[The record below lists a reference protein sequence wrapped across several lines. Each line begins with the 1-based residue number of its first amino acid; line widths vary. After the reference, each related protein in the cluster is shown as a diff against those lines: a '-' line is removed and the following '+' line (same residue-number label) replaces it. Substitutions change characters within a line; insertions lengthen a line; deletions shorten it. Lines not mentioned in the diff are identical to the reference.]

1 MTFERYT
8 EFQLISYQSIDQ
20 DEHHVFTLLYQPIIG
35 TDAYSLYLTLVALQE
50 RNKKK
55 EEKYIHRDVFDM
67 LSLSPKDF
75 LEARKKL
82 EALGLLVVYQNEDLY
97 LYELMAPLSAEAF
110 IKDGSLGAFLF
121 NEVGETQFN
130 FLTNLFRMHDVKKQ
144 GFKNITCS
152 FDEVFQSIPSQVSV
166 TKQFQQNKNS
176 QISLKDDRFDFELF
190 LGGLSKNF
198 VDKRKIT
205 QKIKDKIARLSY
217 VYQLDE
223 FTMQKV
229 FMDSV
234 DQSRNIDLEKL
245 QKNAEYW
252 FRFEHKSKGEES
264 VHVGG
269 HDEILDLCKK
279 ENPLHLLGAL
289 FDSNIATTE
298 LRTIETLLSNFD
310 LPSEVIN
317 FLLVYGVGQTG
328 GSFPS
333 YNYFEKIAVEW
344 QRAKVKTLEE
354 ALAYV
359 KKRAS
364 KKNEQKAKSYKKEK
378 NVLPKDIESDWLED
392 YIDNL

>member
-20 DEHHVFTLLYQPIIG
+20 DEHHVFTLLYQPVIG

-67 LSLSPKDF
+67 LKLSPNGF

-130 FLTNLFRMHDVKKQ
+130 FLINLFRMQDVEKQ

-152 FDEVFQSIPSQVSV
+152 FDEVFQSIPAQVSV

-205 QKIKDKIARLSY
+205 QKIKDKISRLSY

-252 FRFEHKSKGEES
+252 FRFEHKSKGEEPIQ
-264 VHVGG
+264 VGG
-269 HDEILDLCKK
+269 HDEILSLCKK

-289 FDSNIATTE
+289 FDSNVATTE

-317 FLLVYGVGQTG
+317 FLLVYGIGQTG

-344 QRAKVKTLEE
+344 QRANIQTLED

-359 KKRAS
+359 KNRAS
-364 KKNEQKAKSYKKEK
+364 KKSEQRSKGYKKQK

>member
-8 EFQLISYQSIDQ
+8 AFQLISYQSIDQ

-35 TDAYSLYLTLVALQE
+35 AAAYTLYLSLVALQE

-55 EEKYIHRDVFDM
+55 EEKYIHRDLFD
-67 LSLSPKDF
+67 LLKISPNDF

-82 EALGLLVVYQNEDLY
+82 EALGLLVVYQNDDLY

-130 FLTNLFRMHDVKKQ
+130 FLINLFRMHDVEKQ
-144 GFKNITCS
+144 GFKNITSS
-152 FDEVFQSIPSQVSV
+152 FDEVFQSIPAQVTV
-166 TKQFQQNKNS
+166 TKNFQQNKNS
-176 QISLKDDRFDFELF
+176 TISLKDNHFDFELF

-205 QKIKDKIARLSY
+205 SRIKEKIARLSY

-234 DQSRNIDLEKL
+234 DQSRNIDIEKL

-252 FRFEHKSKGEES
+252 FRFEHKDKEEERTL
-264 VHVGG
+264 VEGNQ
-269 HDEILDLCKK
+269 EIISLCKK

-298 LRTIETLLSNFD
+298 LRTIETLLANFD
-310 LPSEVIN
+310 LKSEVIN
-317 FLLVYGVGQTG
+317 FLLVYGIGQTG
-328 GSFPS
+328 GTFPS

-344 QRAKVKTLEE
+344 QRAKVKTLED
-354 ALAYV
+354 ALAHV
-359 KKRAS
+359 KRRKTKQEESR
-364 KKNEQKAKSYKKEK
+364 KKSYRKEK

>member
-8 EFQLISYQSIDQ
+8 EFQLITYHSIDQ

-35 TDAYSLYLTLVALQE
+35 CNAYSLYLTLVALQE

-55 EEKYIHRDVFDM
+55 EEKYIHRDLFD
-67 LSLSPKDF
+67 LLKLSPVDF

-82 EALGLLVVYQNEDLY
+82 EALGLLIVYQNEDLY
-97 LYELMAPLSAEAF
+97 LYELIAPLSAEAF

-121 NEVGETQFN
+121 NEVGEVQFH
-130 FLTNLFRMHDVKKQ
+130 FLINLFRMHDVAKS
-144 GFKNITCS
+144 GFKNITSS
-152 FDEVFQSIPSQVSV
+152 FDEVFKSIPAQVTV
-166 TKQFQQNKNS
+166 TKQLQQNKS
-176 QISLKDDRFDFELF
+176 SHMELKNNHFDFELF

-205 QKIKDKIARLSY
+205 NKIKEKIARLSY

-234 DQSRNIDLEKL
+234 DQSRNIDIEKL

-252 FRFEHKSKGEES
+252 FRFEHKDHEEES
-264 VHVGG
+264 TSVSGNK
-269 HDEILDLCKK
+269 EILELCKK
-279 ENPLHLLGAL
+279 ENPLHLLGAI
-289 FDSNIATTE
+289 FDSNVATTE
-298 LRTIETLLSNFD
+298 LRTIETLLSNFNF
-310 LPSEVIN
+310 PSEVIN
-317 FLLVYGVGQTG
+317 FLLVYGIGQAD

-344 QRAKVKTLEE
+344 QRGKVSTFEE
-354 ALAYV
+354 ALEFV
-359 KKRAS
+359 KQRKTS
-364 KKNEQKAKSYKKEK
+364 QNKKQTKQYKKEK

-392 YIDNL
+392 YIDKL

>member
-8 EFQLISYQSIDQ
+8 EFQLITYHSIDQ

-35 TDAYSLYLTLVALQE
+35 LQAYTLYLTLVALQE

-55 EEKYIHRDVFDM
+55 EQKYIHKDMFDLM
-67 LSLSPKDF
+67 SLSPTEF

-82 EALGLLVVYQNEDLY
+82 EALGLLIVYQNDDLY
-97 LYELMAPLSAEAF
+97 LYELIAPLSAEAF
-110 IKDGSLGAFLF
+110 MKDGSLGAFLF
-121 NEVGETQFN
+121 NEVGEEQFN
-130 FLTNLFRMHDVKKQ
+130 FLVNLFRMHDVEKS
-144 GFKNITCS
+144 GFKNITSS
-152 FDEVFQSIPSQVSV
+152 FDEVFQSIPAQVTV
-166 TKQFQQNKNS
+166 TKKLQQNKS
-176 QISLKDDRFDFELF
+176 TKISIKDSHFDFELF

-205 QKIKDKIARLSY
+205 NRVKDKIIRLSY

-234 DQSRNIDLEKL
+234 DQDRNIDIEKL
-245 QKNAEYW
+245 QKSAEYW
-252 FRFEHKSKGEES
+252 FRFEHKDDPEDAI
-264 VHVGG
+264 HVSGTK
-269 HDEILDLCKK
+269 EILALCKK

-289 FDSNIATTE
+289 FESNVATTE
-298 LRTIETLLSNFD
+298 LRTIETLLANFPF
-310 LPSEVIN
+310 PSEVVN
-317 FLLVYGVGQTG
+317 FLLVYGIGQTEG
-328 GSFPS
+328 KFPS

-344 QRAKVKTLEE
+344 QRNKVSSLDE
-354 ALAYV
+354 ALAFV
-359 KKRAS
+359 KNRKNES
-364 KKNEQKAKSYKKEK
+364 KKQTRQYKKEK

>member
-8 EFQLISYQSIDQ
+8 AFQLISYQSIDQ

-35 TDAYSLYLTLVALQE
+35 AAAYTLYLSLVALQE

-55 EEKYIHRDVFDM
+55 EEKYIHRDLFD
-67 LSLSPKDF
+67 LLKISPNDF

-130 FLTNLFRMHDVKKQ
+130 FLINLFRMHDVEKQ
-144 GFKNITCS
+144 GFKNITSS
-152 FDEVFQSIPSQVSV
+152 FDEVFQSIPAQVTV
-166 TKQFQQNKNS
+166 TKNFQQNKNS
-176 QISLKDDRFDFELF
+176 TISLKDNHFDFELF

-205 QKIKDKIARLSY
+205 SRIKEKIARLSY

-234 DQSRNIDLEKL
+234 DQSRNIDIEKL

-252 FRFEHKSKGEES
+252 FRFEHKDKEEERTL
-264 VHVGG
+264 VEGNQ
-269 HDEILDLCKK
+269 EIISLCKK

-298 LRTIETLLSNFD
+298 LRTIETLLANFD
-310 LPSEVIN
+310 LKSEVIN
-317 FLLVYGVGQTG
+317 FLLVYGIGQTG
-328 GSFPS
+328 GTFPS

-344 QRAKVKTLEE
+344 QRAKVNTLED
-354 ALAYV
+354 ALAHV
-359 KKRAS
+359 KNRKTKQEESR
-364 KKNEQKAKSYKKEK
+364 KKSFKKEK

>member
-8 EFQLISYQSIDQ
+8 AFQLISYQSIDQ

-35 TDAYSLYLTLVALQE
+35 AAAYTLYLSLVALQE

-55 EEKYIHRDVFDM
+55 EEKYIHRDLFD
-67 LSLSPKDF
+67 LLKISPNDF

-130 FLTNLFRMHDVKKQ
+130 FLINLFRMHDVEKQ
-144 GFKNITCS
+144 GFKNITSS
-152 FDEVFQSIPSQVSV
+152 FDEVFQSIPAQVTV
-166 TKQFQQNKNS
+166 TKNFQQNKNS
-176 QISLKDDRFDFELF
+176 TISLKDNHFDFELF

-205 QKIKDKIARLSY
+205 SRIKEKIARLSY

-234 DQSRNIDLEKL
+234 DQSRNIDIEKL

-252 FRFEHKSKGEES
+252 FRFEHKDKEEERTL
-264 VHVGG
+264 VEGNQ
-269 HDEILDLCKK
+269 EIISLCKK

-298 LRTIETLLSNFD
+298 LRTIETLLANFD
-310 LPSEVIN
+310 LKSEVIN
-317 FLLVYGVGQTG
+317 FLLVYGIGQTG
-328 GSFPS
+328 GTFPS

-344 QRAKVKTLEE
+344 QRAKVKTLED
-354 ALAYV
+354 ALAHV
-359 KKRAS
+359 KRRKTKQEESR
-364 KKNEQKAKSYKKEK
+364 KKSYKKEK